1 MISSG
6 ACLGRNAGRCP
17 QFTWTRRCAGCEA
30 STLTEF
36 RLIVTS
42 QPKRVPFYKRRSF
55 HIAVSATLLAILC
68 SRLRDEDIKD
78 IFVDADLKYIALFFI
93 IEFADRVFM
102 AWKWRL
108 LLLREHANYPLGHAI
123 RVYLMSTATG
133 LLLPL
138 GGVGPD
144 IVRIGW
150 LKLDGVPGHAA
161 VSSVLVERLTGVL
174 GTLIMVCF
182 AMALLFAQ
190 LTLDDTKMLWI
201 IFACC
206 LGASAT
212 GLAILAS
219 SRLRRLI
226 GAETWM
232 LALFTKVGLGEHWQA
247 VLRYAERPALLVF
260 SIVMSWVEQF
270 ADVISF
276 YFCCLAFGI
285 DISLLQATTMIPIAA
300 IMSRLPISFMGI
312 GVREASIVYMGSL
325 FGISYADAM
334 LASITSLTLFL
345 IMLAPIIIW
354 TMFHR
359 REVDAAAQRA

>member
-1 MISSG
+1 M
-6 ACLGRNAGRCP
+6 
-17 QFTWTRRCAGCEA
+17 
-30 STLTEF
+30 
-36 RLIVTS
+36 
-42 QPKRVPFYKRRSF
+42 PFYKRRSF
-55 HIAVSATLLAILC
+55 HIAVSATLLAVLC
-68 SRLRDEDIKD
+68 SRLQGEDVKG
-78 IFVDADLKYIALFFI
+78 IFTNADLKFIGLFFV
-93 IEFADRVFM
+93 IEMADRVFM

-108 LLLREHANYPLGHAI
+108 LLLREYPNYPLGQAI

-150 LKLDGVPGHAA
+150 LKVDGVPGHAA

-182 AMALLFAQ
+182 AMALLFMQ
-190 LTLDDTKMLWI
+190 LTLDDTRMLWI
-201 IFACC
+201 IFGCC
-206 LGASAT
+206 LAGAAA

-219 SRLRRLI
+219 ARLRRLI

-232 LALFTKVGLGEHWQA
+232 LALFNKVGLGAHWEA
-247 VLRYAERPALLVF
+247 VLRYAERPALLVL
-260 SIVMSWVEQF
+260 SIVLSWIEQF
-270 ADVISF
+270 ADVVSF

-285 DISLLQATTMIPIAA
+285 DISLLQATTLIPIAA
-300 IMSRLPISFMGI
+300 ILGRLPISFMGI

-345 IMLAPIIIW
+345 IMLVPIIIW

-359 REVDAAAQRA
+359 REVDQAAQSA

>member
-1 MISSG
+1 
-6 ACLGRNAGRCP
+6 
-17 QFTWTRRCAGCEA
+17 
-30 STLTEF
+30 
-36 RLIVTS
+36 VTA
-42 QPKRVPFYKRRSF
+42 QPKRIPFYRRRSF
-55 HIAVSATLLAILC
+55 HILVSVTLLAVLC
-68 SRLRDEDIKD
+68 SRLQSEDLKG
-78 IFVDADLKYIALFFI
+78 IFTNADLKFIGLFFV

-108 LLLREHANYPLGHAI
+108 LLLREYPGYPLGQAI

-144 IVRIGW
+144 LVRIGW
-150 LKLDGVPGHAA
+150 FKLDGVPGHAA

-182 AMALLFAQ
+182 AMALLFMQ
-190 LTLDDTKMLWI
+190 LTLDDTRMLWI
-201 IFACC
+201 IFSVC
-206 LGASAT
+206 LGGSALGLAVLASA
-212 GLAILAS
+212 
-219 SRLRRLI
+219 RLRRLL

-232 LALFTKVGLGEHWQA
+232 LALFTKVGLGEHWRA
-247 VLRYAERPALLVF
+247 VLRYAERPALLVL
-260 SIVMSWVEQF
+260 SIVLSWIEQF

-300 IMSRLPISFMGI
+300 ILGRLPISFMGI

-334 LASITSLTLFL
+334 MASITSLTLFL
-345 IMLAPIIIW
+345 IMLAPILIW
-354 TMFHR
+354 TMFHK
-359 REVDAAAQRA
+359 REVDEAAQRA